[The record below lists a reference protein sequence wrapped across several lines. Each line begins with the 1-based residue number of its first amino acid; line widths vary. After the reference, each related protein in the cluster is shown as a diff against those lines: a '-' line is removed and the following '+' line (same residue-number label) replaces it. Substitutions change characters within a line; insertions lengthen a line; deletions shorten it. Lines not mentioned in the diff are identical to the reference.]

1 MSAVGQQPTAEVI
14 VQQPSSFQSKKLKKE
29 VVFQQPGSFQPNQ
42 PAQSGM
48 FNNVVVEPVVAQT
61 QPTNAQEECKSIASD
76 GWNYSNKWETDLF
89 DCTEYG

>member
-14 VQQPSSFQSKKLKKE
+14 VQQPSSFQSKKLKEE

-48 FNNVVVEPVVAQT
+48 FNNVVVEPVVVQT
-61 QPTNAQEECKSIASD
+61 QPTKNIRTPGRQ
-76 GWNYSNKWETDLF
+76 YSNQWSNGLC
-89 DCTEYG
+89 DCTDDR